1 MSRRPSGA
9 RAFIRRTDYLVR
21 VFLLEIVVC
30 VKQVS
35 DIAEVDLVVDDSR
48 RGIEPR
54 ARGGLVLEMNEW
66 DEYAIEEAL
75 LIKERLG
82 GTITAITMGPE
93 GSDAVLRRCFAKGV
107 DHAIWLR
114 DEAFEG
120 SDAYATAKTL
130 HAAIRDLEHDLV
142 FTGAQAGDDNYSAV
156 GGILAALLGVAYAQL
171 VKKVE
176 VKDGSLVVH
185 RELEAGLEETLELA
199 MPALL
204 AIQTGINEPRYVTIM
219 GIRKARKKEITVMGL
234 DDLGLTRNDVGEP
247 GSWMKVQRVYAP
259 PVEKRTEILTGSPE
273 EVAGRLVEVFRL
285 RGLI

>member
-1 MSRRPSGA
+1 M
-9 RAFIRRTDYLVR
+9 
-21 VFLLEIVVC
+21 EIVVC
-30 VKQVS
+30 VKQVPAT
-35 DIAEVDLVVDDSR
+35 AEADLVVDDSG
-48 RGIEPR
+48 RGIKPR
-54 ARGGLVLEMNEW
+54 GLVQEMNEW

-82 GTITAITMGPE
+82 GTVTAITMGPE
-93 GSDAVLRRCFAKGV
+93 GSDAVLRRCLAKGA
-107 DHAIWLR
+107 DTAIWLN

-130 HAAIRDLEHDLV
+130 HAAIKGLEYDLI

-156 GGILAALLGVAYAQL
+156 GGILAELLGVAQAQM

-176 VKDGSLVVH
+176 VGEGTLLVN
-185 RELEAGLEETLELA
+185 RELEAGLEETLELP

-204 AIQTGINEPRYVTIM
+204 SIQTGINEPRYVSIM

-234 DDLGLTRNDVGEP
+234 SDLGLTRDDVGEA
-247 GSWMKVQRVYAP
+247 GSWMKVQRVYPP
-259 PVEKRTEILTGSPE
+259 PVEKEPEILSGSPE
-273 EVAGRLVEVFRL
+273 EIAERLVEVFRS